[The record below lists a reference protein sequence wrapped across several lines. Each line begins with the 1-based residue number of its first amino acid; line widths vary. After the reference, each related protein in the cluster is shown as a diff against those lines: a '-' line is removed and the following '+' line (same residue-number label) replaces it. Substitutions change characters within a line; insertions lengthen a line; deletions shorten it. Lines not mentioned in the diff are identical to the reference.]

1 MSVDEG
7 VTRLD
12 RDKKLKIAQK
22 QSSGMGR
29 RPGTAAATG
38 ARQRN
43 GKEERRVG
51 GRGVG
56 DEGMGGSEE
65 DESAGAS
72 GAPHPAELRV
82 PARRP
87 EAMTRAGA
95 VRRGAAQRGASTPGR
110 GDWREAA

>member
-38 ARQRN
+38 ARQRS
-43 GKEERRVG
+43 GEEEGGGVG
-51 GRGVG
+51 GVESRRAEVQW
-56 DEGMGGSEE
+56 E
-65 DESAGAS
+65 DS
-72 GAPHPAELRV
+72 V
-82 PARRP
+82 
-87 EAMTRAGA
+87 
-95 VRRGAAQRGASTPGR
+95 
-110 GDWREAA
+110 